1 MKTSTERLA
10 AFSDAVIAIIITIIV
25 LEIPLPEEI
34 NPTAIKEF
42 LTSIGVYF
50 ISFMLVGAQWNK
62 HHTLF
67 QNFKEGS
74 PQVFWRNILYLF
86 FLSLVPIFTKWIM
99 ENPKEVAP
107 AFGYSL
113 VYIMTIFS
121 FHFVQIRLIKDNPD
135 NDVSILF
142 RKSRKERAKKRGFG
156 TNDELYF
163 TVYMIIRVSVLVV
176 LMIFS
181 YLNPEFGILFFVVFP
196 LCSSLYNMW
205 RDSSENIIDMK

>member
-25 LEIPLPEEI
+25 LEIPLPDEI
-34 NPTAIKEF
+34 NRTEIKDF
-42 LTSIGVYF
+42 LMSIGVYF

-113 VYIMTIFS
+113 VYILMICS
-121 FHFVQIRLIKDNPD
+121 FHFVQIKLIKDNPD
-135 NDVSILF
+135 NEMSIFF
-142 RKSRKERAKKRGFG
+142 REARKEKAKKRGFDE
-156 TNDELYF
+156 NDDLYF
-163 TVYMIIRVSVLVV
+163 TVHVLIRGIILVG

-181 YLNPEFGILFFVVFP
+181 YFNSEVGILFFIVFP
-196 LCSSLYNMW
+196 ICSSLYNMW
-205 RDSSENIIDMK
+205 SDRSQDIANVK